1 MGKKSAKSTVGL
13 KTLMCRAEIM
23 VVVLL
28 VQGLG
33 ATNKR
38 NGLDILR
45 ESRMNHKERS
55 HLIKQVIDAAKSHA
69 KCKNLH
75 HKKAHQHAFGWVC
88 PAEAELEA
96 AIYRVELMLQKGE
109 RDELR

>member
-1 MGKKSAKSTVGL
+1 MSGGLRCNTVH
-13 KTLMCRAEIM
+13 E
-23 VVVLL
+23 VLNSFSLDNANGPL
-28 VQGLG
+28 VQRLG

>member
-1 MGKKSAKSTVGL
+1 
-13 KTLMCRAEIM
+13 
-23 VVVLL
+23 
-28 VQGLG
+28 
-33 ATNKR
+33 
-38 NGLDILR
+38 
-45 ESRMNHKERS
+45 MNHKERS

-75 HKKAHQHAFGWVC
+75 HKKAHQHAFGWIC

-96 AIYRVELMLQKGE
+96 AIYKVELMLQKGE